1 MGQRQGIRGTLARLL
16 LVCAVIFAFA
26 PGTSLLAQGT
36 AVFSRIDVAGNQRIE
51 ADTIR
56 VFAGIEPG
64 QPVTPEQLNLAVRN
78 LFDSGLFEDVQVMPE
93 AGRLVITVRE
103 NPTIN
108 QIAFEGNDALSDE
121 DLQAVVQL
129 RPRLAYSVAAAEQDA
144 QRIIDAYRTAGR
156 YAAEVNPV
164 IIRRSENRVD
174 LVFEITEG
182 RKTGIQRVNFVGNH
196 VFSDRRLRRAIQT
209 NESNW
214 LSFVFGGNTYDQ
226 DRLELDKEM
235 LRRFYLERGYIDVQV
250 LSATAE
256 LARDRGG
263 FFLSFTISEGQKY
276 NFGKVSVSSSIPG
289 LNAAAFQPLLAPVA
303 DRGVYNVK
311 YVDRVV
317 ERMAFQAGQQG
328 YAFVEIRPQVT
339 RHPENRTVDI
349 NFQLVEGQRVFVER
363 IDISGND
370 RTLDRVIRRQFHIV
384 EGDAFNSREVK
395 DAEDRI
401 NALGYFKQA
410 TVNVREGSAP
420 GYALVDV
427 HVEEQPT
434 GSLSLGGAYSTS
446 EGISAQISLT
456 ERNFLGRGQTLTG
469 AISAS
474 DQFANYSL
482 GFYEPALFDRD
493 LLAGATIFYR
503 DSNLEEQSFSTSSA
517 GLEPR
522 VGFPLSENGRLT
534 LRYHLSQD
542 DIYDVQSDTSRI
554 ILEEEGKL
562 LTSAIGLTYAYDR
575 RNSAVDPTAGFIL
588 TLNQEFAGLGGD
600 VTHSKTQGTARAYT
614 SFFDEDLVVS
624 AELEG
629 GVLVSKDGTRITDR
643 FNAGGDSFRGFARN
657 GLGPRDFCGDAGE
670 VTCLDPQEDETVND
684 ALGGNYYAILR
695 VDASFPIGLPEEYG
709 VYGGLFGDIGSLW
722 GLDDLDGSMGIVDD
736 GMHIRSAVGVSL
748 FVDTP
753 FAPLRF
759 NYAVPLQKEDYD
771 ELERFRFSVEKRF

>member
-1 MGQRQGIRGTLARLL
+1 MGQGRWIRGTLARLF
-16 LVCAVIFAFA
+16 LVLAVVLAVA
-26 PGTSLLAQGT
+26 PAPRLLAQGT

-56 VFAGIEPG
+56 VFAGIDPG
-64 QPVTPEQLNLAVRN
+64 QPVTPERLNLAVRN
-78 LFDSGLFEDVQVMPE
+78 LFDTGLFEDVQVMPE
-93 AGRLVITVRE
+93 AGRLVITVKE

-129 RPRLAYSVAAAEQDA
+129 RPRLAYSVAAAEADA

-164 IIRRSENRVD
+164 IIRQSENRVD
-174 LVFEITEG
+174 LVFEVTEG

-256 LARDRGG
+256 LARERSG
-263 FFLSFTISEGQKY
+263 FFLSFTLSEGEKY
-276 NFGKVSVSSSIPG
+276 DFGKVSVSSSIPG
-289 LNAAAFQPLLAPVA
+289 LDAAAFQPLLAPVA

-311 YVDRVV
+311 FVDRVV

-349 NFQLVEGQRVFVER
+349 DFQLVEGERVFVER

-401 NALGYFKQA
+401 NGLGYFKEA
-410 TVNVREGSAP
+410 SVNVREGSGP
-420 GYALVDV
+420 GYALIDV
-427 HVEEQPT
+427 QVEEQPT

-446 EGISAQISLT
+446 EGFSAQIGLT
-456 ERNFLGRGQTLTG
+456 ERNFLGRGQTLT
-469 AISAS
+469 ATVSAS
-474 DQFANYSL
+474 SQFANYSL

-493 LLAGATIFYR
+493 LLAGFTIFYR
-503 DSNLEEQSFSTSSA
+503 DSNLEEQSFSTASA
-517 GLEPR
+517 GIEPR

-542 DIYDVQSDTSRI
+542 NIYDVQPDTSKI
-554 ILEEEGKL
+554 IENEEGKL
-562 LTSAIGLTYAYDR
+562 LTSEIGLTYAYDR

-588 TLNQEFAGLGGD
+588 TLNQDFAGLGGD
-600 VTHSKTQGTARAYT
+600 VTNSKTQGTARAYT
-614 SFFDEDLVVS
+614 SFFDEDLVLS

-629 GVLVSKDGTRITDR
+629 GVIVSKEGTRITDR

-657 GLGPRDFCGDAGE
+657 GVGPRDFCGDAGE
-670 VTCLDPQEDETVND
+670 VTCLDPQQDEEVND

-695 VDASFPIGLPEEYG
+695 LDASFPIGLPEEYG

-722 GLDDLDGSMGIVDD
+722 GLDDVDGSMGVVDD
-736 GMHIRSAVGVSL
+736 SMHIRSAVGVSL

-759 NYAVPLQKEDYD
+759 NYAVPLQREDYD
-771 ELERFRFSVEKRF
+771 VVERFRFSVETRF

>member
-1 MGQRQGIRGTLARLL
+1 MGQRLGIRGTLARLVMVLAL
-16 LVCAVIFAFA
+16 LGSFATA
-26 PGTSLLAQGT
+26 DEALAQGT

-64 QPVTPEQLNLAVRN
+64 QPISPEQMNLAVRN
-78 LFDSGLFEDVQVMPE
+78 LFDTGLFEDVQVMPE

-108 QIAFEGNDALSDE
+108 EIAFEGNDALKTE

-144 QRIIDAYRTAGR
+144 QRISDAYRAAGR

-182 RKTGIQRVNFVGNH
+182 RKTGIQRVNFVGNR
-196 VFSDRRLRRAIQT
+196 VFSDRRLRGAIQT

-226 DRLELDKEM
+226 DRLELDKEL

-263 FFLSFTISEGQKY
+263 FFLSFTVSEGEKF
-276 NFGKVSVSSSIPG
+276 NFGQVSVSSSIPG
-289 LNAAAFQPLLAPVA
+289 LDASAFQPLLAPVA

-311 YVDRVV
+311 FVDRVV
-317 ERMAFQAGQQG
+317 ERMAFQAGQSG

-339 RHPENRTVDI
+339 KHPENRTVDI
-349 NFQLVEGQRVFVER
+349 NFELVEGQRVFVER

-384 EGDAFNSREVK
+384 EGDAFNSREIK

-401 NALGYFKQA
+401 NGLGYFKEA
-410 TVNVREGSAP
+410 SVNVREGSAP

-427 HVEEQPT
+427 RVEEQPT
-434 GSLSLGGAYSTS
+434 GSLSLGGAYSTT
-446 EGISAQISLT
+446 EGFSAQISLT
-456 ERNFLGRGQTLTG
+456 ERNFLGRGQTVT
-469 AISAS
+469 ATVSAS
-474 DQFANYSL
+474 DQFANYEL

-493 LLAGATIFYR
+493 LLAGFSIFYR
-503 DSNLEEQSFSTSSA
+503 DSNYEEQSFSTSTA
-517 GLEPR
+517 GIEPR
-522 VGFPLSENGRLT
+522 IGFPLSENGRLT
-534 LRYHLSQD
+534 VRYHLSQD
-542 DIYDVQSDTSRI
+542 DIFDVQEDTSRI
-554 ILEEEGKL
+554 IEDEQGKL

-575 RNSAVDPTAGFIL
+575 RNSVVDPTAGFIL
-588 TLNQEFAGLGGD
+588 TVNQEFAGLGGD

-629 GVLVSKDGTRITDR
+629 GMLFSKDGTRITDR
-643 FNAGGDSFRGFARN
+643 FNTGGDSFRGFARN
-657 GLGPRDFCGDAGE
+657 GLGPRDYCGDVGEVVCTPPQAGE
-670 VTCLDPQEDETVND
+670 EVDD
-684 ALGGNYYAILR
+684 ALGGNYYTVLR
-695 VDASFPIGLPEEYG
+695 LDASFPIGLPEEYG
-709 VYGGLFGDIGSLW
+709 VYGGFFGDIGSLW
-722 GLDDLDGSMGIVDD
+722 GLDETAGSMGTVDAD
-736 GMHIRSAVGVSL
+736 MHIRSAVGVSL

-759 NYAVPLQKEDYD
+759 NYAVPIKREDYD
-771 ELERFRFSVEKRF
+771 VVERFRFSVATRF